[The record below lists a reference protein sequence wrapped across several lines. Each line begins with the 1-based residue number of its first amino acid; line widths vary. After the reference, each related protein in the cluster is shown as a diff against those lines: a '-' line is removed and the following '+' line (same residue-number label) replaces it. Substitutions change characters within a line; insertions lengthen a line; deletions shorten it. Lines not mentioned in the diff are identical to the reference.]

1 MPYVACRRNEMM
13 PLKRGNQNNGILNV
27 ECQGV
32 REQEQEEEREA
43 QRGANAMLIAY
54 LRDFLPN

>member
-13 PLKRGNQNNGILNV
+13 PLKRGNQNRGILNV

-32 REQEQEEEREA
+32 HEQEQEGQREA
-43 QRGANAMLIAY
+43 QRGENAMLIAY